1 MGANNS
7 KASGTGDSTHSTHHA
22 HQKIKDLV
30 DLGSVLPNGL
40 YSTAQQDYDLRCV
53 RNLIVARKLAPFY
66 KGLPEAPDPV
76 LPNSNYNKNGNNN
89 NNNNNNSNLLIPPAP
104 FPAASS
110 SMTTTSTKRNIHTR
124 PRSASSSSFS
134 SNNNNNT
141 QQSKPQKPQQVAPA
155 PTERE
160 LRIERMRLRE
170 KMLYNDAIECPICFL
185 YYPSN
190 INYSR
195 CCDQPLCT
203 ECFVQIKR
211 PPESQSTP
219 ATCPFCM
226 QENFGIIYKPPSWSE
241 SFKLKSYDPSPLS
254 STVTSNDI
262 KNNTHAPQ
270 HTTSGISSY
279 SRPRRQTISHQNPSV
294 VLVDHVRPNWNRA
307 PPSTTTTTTRSSRS
321 NSSAAQLRT
330 VPTGIYATRQGRSAS
345 SAATSEYGQFV
356 SNMRDMDMDLEE
368 WMVMEAIRRSLN
380 EQQQQSSSSQQP
392 QEPQEER
399 RSTTHVAQA
408 PPVTQE
414 PIDEDD
420 DEPLYNT
427 ARRLEQQRR
436 VGGSDQE
443 EEQQQDTV
451 ASSPSSSSS
460 SSNSS
465 SESNF
470 PTPDIESHNLFNTTE
485 TSTATATS
493 DEDKINHH
501 HHPAPHHHDSN
512 NNNSNNNNNDTA
524 VF

>member
-7 KASGTGDSTHSTHHA
+7 KASGAGDSTHSTHHA

-66 KGLPEAPDPV
+66 KGLPDAPDPV
-76 LPNSNYNKNGNNN
+76 LPNNHHNCGNKNNN
-89 NNNNNNSNLLIPPAP
+89 NLLSPPAP
-104 FPAASS
+104 IPVTSS
-110 SMTTTSTKRNIHTR
+110 SMTTISSGSRKNINTR

-134 SNNNNNT
+134 SNKNNNT
-141 QQSKPQKPQQVAPA
+141 QQSKSQKSQQVAPA

-170 KMLYNDAIECPICFL
+170 KMLYNDSIECPICFL

-211 PPESQSTP
+211 PPESQTTP

-226 QENFGIIYKPPSWSE
+226 QDNFGIIYKPPSWSE
-241 SFKLKSYDPSPLS
+241 SLRLKSYDSLLS
-254 STVTSNDI
+254 VPKDKND
-262 KNNTHAPQ
+262 NHAPQ
-270 HTTSGISSY
+270 HTTSGISNT

-307 PPSTTTTTTRSSRS
+307 PETAATATRSSRS
-321 NSSAAQLRT
+321 NSSATRLRA
-330 VPTGIYATRQGRSAS
+330 VPTGVYTTRPGRSVS
-345 SAATSEYGQFV
+345 SAATSDYGQFV

-368 WMVMEAIRRSLN
+368 WMVMEAIRRSLS
-380 EQQQQSSSSQQP
+380 EQQQQQQQ
-392 QEPQEER
+392 QEEER
-399 RSTTHVAQA
+399 RSTTHATQS
-408 PPVTQE
+408 PRVTQE
-414 PIDEDD
+414 TIDEDD

-427 ARRLEQQRR
+427 AIRLEQQRQ
-436 VGGSDQE
+436 VGQDQQ
-443 EEQQQDTV
+443 EQEQEL
-451 ASSPSSSSS
+451 ANRISSSSS
-460 SSNSS
+460 SSFASTTSS

-470 PTPDIESHNLFNTTE
+470 PTPNTETRNLFNPTTSASNSSE
-485 TSTATATS
+485 
-493 DEDKINHH
+493 EDKVNQHH
-501 HHPAPHHHDSN
+501 HHHDSN
-512 NNNSNNNNNDTA
+512 SSNSGSNTA